1 MPLLHPIPALSD
13 NYIWALHDGRQAWV
27 VDPGQAEPVLGWLA
41 AQRLQLAGILLTHH
55 HGDHTGGVAALRAA
69 TAAPVWGPAH
79 EPLPEG
85 VQRVCAGDSL
95 ALLGATFEVIEVPGH
110 TAGHI
115 AWYCAG
121 FAPAAP
127 TTAPDPASE
136 RGQPLAAC
144 RTWGVESENR
154 PQRAQFA
161 PDSPP
166 HSPAMGPEDGEKW
179 AAAVDLQPT
188 IPKSDRLLG
197 PEGLLFCGDT
207 LFSIGC
213 GRLFEGTAAQMLA
226 SLDRLAALPEPTL
239 VCCTHEYTLSN
250 LRFARALE
258 PDHRG
263 LADYQRWCVQQRQAG
278 RPTLPSRIGRERALN
293 PFLRSREPALRQA
306 LHQLAPT
313 LVSAGAAASTKA
325 PVASRVRP
333 TPGAAAAAEGAAAAA
348 LWAIDVHA
356 FAALRRCKDGFS

>member
-13 NYIWALHDGRQAWV
+13 NYIWALHDGCQAWV
-27 VDPGQAEPVLGWLA
+27 VDPGQAEPVLDWLA
-41 AQRLQLAGILLTHH
+41 AERLQLAGILLTHH

-85 VQRVCAGDSL
+85 VQRVRDGDSL
-95 ALLGATFEVIEVPGH
+95 ALLGGRFEVIEVPGH

-136 RGQPLAAC
+136 RGQ
-144 RTWGVESENR
+144 T
-154 PQRAQFA
+154 
-161 PDSPP
+161 
-166 HSPAMGPEDGEKW
+166 
-179 AAAVDLQPT
+179 
-188 IPKSDRLLG
+188 LG
-197 PEGLLFCGDT
+197 EGLLFCGDT

-258 PDHRG
+258 PDHPG
-263 LADYQRWCVQQRQAG
+263 LADYQRWCEQQRQAG

-306 LHQLAPT
+306 LQQLAPA
-313 LVSAGAAASTKA
+313 LVAAGAAASTPA
-325 PVASRVRP
+325 PVASRIRP
-333 TPGAAAAAEGAAAAA
+333 GPGAAPTAEGAAAAA
-348 LWAIDVHA
+348 LWPADVHA
-356 FAALRRCKDGFS
+356 FAALRRCKDGFP

>member
-13 NYIWALHDGRQAWV
+13 NYIWALHDGCQAWV

-69 TAAPVWGPAH
+69 TAAPAWGPAH

-85 VQRVCAGDSL
+85 VQRVREGDSL
-95 ALLGATFEVIEVPGH
+95 ALLGGRFEVLEIPGH

-121 FAPAAP
+121 F
-127 TTAPDPASE
+127 
-136 RGQPLAAC
+136 
-144 RTWGVESENR
+144 
-154 PQRAQFA
+154 
-161 PDSPP
+161 
-166 HSPAMGPEDGEKW
+166 
-179 AAAVDLQPT
+179 
-188 IPKSDRLLG
+188 G

-226 SLDRLAALPEPTL
+226 SLDRLAALPESTL

-258 PDHRG
+258 PHHLG
-263 LADYQRWCVQQRQAG
+263 LADYQRWCEQQRQAG
-278 RPTLPSRIGRERALN
+278 CPTLPSRIGRERALN

-306 LHQLAPT
+306 LHHLNPA
-313 LVSAGAAASTKA
+313 LAGAGPVAASHASDA
-325 PVASRVRP
+325 PGAPPV
-333 TPGAAAAAEGAAAAA
+333 PGAAAQAVAPAQ
-348 LWAIDVHA
+348 WACDAHA
-356 FAALRRCKDGFS
+356 FAALRRAKDGFT